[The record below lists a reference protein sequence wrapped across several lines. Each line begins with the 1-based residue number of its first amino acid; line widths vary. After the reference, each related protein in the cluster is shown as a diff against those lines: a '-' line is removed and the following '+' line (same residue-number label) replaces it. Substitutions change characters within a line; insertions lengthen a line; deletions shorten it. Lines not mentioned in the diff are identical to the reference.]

1 MQLFEETL
9 LSATAEPSAHPMIQQ
24 IFFSVYSSKYRVKE
38 ARHKRVYAIRFHI
51 KSKYSQS
58 YFMWIEVL
66 TVVGAEEVVTRR
78 ESLLGCDDVLFLDL
92 LLFTLVYSA
101 DESS

>member
-1 MQLFEETL
+1 
-9 LSATAEPSAHPMIQQ
+9 
-24 IFFSVYSSKYRVKE
+24 
-38 ARHKRVYAIRFHI
+38 
-51 KSKYSQS
+51 
-58 YFMWIEVL
+58 MWIEVL